1 MADINI
7 AIPYDLKLDV
17 KQTKLLNNKDKMSCK
32 ANDSIIL
39 NIELVEDGVKKDISD
54 DCSISLITSVE
65 LSNGTI
71 ESYRQNNKEHGG
83 FQVIKDE
90 TSTKII
96 IEPMDFF
103 TLNESKNVISE
114 IVVSDIN
121 ESIATQKFRF
131 SVVGTLNGGIIKSA
145 FDSIN
150 TLDELDKLIEAEKQ
164 ALIDIRNEV
173 SVISNNIDNKI
184 VEINDRITSEDN
196 KVDQAIQII
205 DDKINNMNNVID
217 TQVVKSIPLSIYD
230 VSGSNVVYFITD
242 LFNMKTS
249 DLLDKT
255 FVVSIGGYVASGYYN
270 TSIGHLVFTLE
281 GGSIK
286 CNYEPRIDKN
296 IGGSTVGASVL
307 FSNMTN
313 SIGKNITDFKLV
325 IKTNIKKS
333 LLNGE
338 YNAFARITPLSN
350 GYLH

>member
-17 KQTKLLNNKDKMSCK
+17 KETKLLNNKDKMSCK

-39 NIELVEDGVKKDISD
+39 NIELVEGGIKKDISD
-54 DCSISLITSVE
+54 DCSISLITSIE

-71 ESYRQNNKEHGG
+71 KSYRQNNKEHGG

-90 TSTKII
+90 ISTKII

-114 IVVSDIN
+114 IVISDIN

-131 SVVGTLNGGIIKSA
+131 NIVGTLNGGIIKSA

-173 SVISNNIDNKI
+173 NLVSDDIDNKI
-184 VEINDRITSEDN
+184 VAINDKITQEDI
-196 KVDQAIQII
+196 KVDKAIEDI
-205 DDKINNMNNVID
+205 DNKINNMNNVID

-230 VSGSNVVYFITD
+230 VSGSSVVYFMTD
-242 LFNMKTS
+242 LLTMKAS
-249 DLLDKT
+249 GLLDKT
-255 FVVSIGGYVASGYYN
+255 FVVSVGGYVAEGYFN
-270 TSIGHLVFTLE
+270 TSVGHLAFTLE
-281 GGSIK
+281 NGNIK
-286 CNYEPRIDKN
+286 CNYESSINKN
-296 IGGSTVGASVL
+296 IGNSTVGTTVL
-307 FSNMTN
+307 FSNMSN
-313 SIGKNITDFKLV
+313 AIGKNIADFKLI
-325 IKTNIKKS
+325 IKTNIKKN

-338 YNAFARITPLSN
+338 HKAFARITPLSN
-350 GYLH
+350 GYIY